1 MTKAVPGNK
10 PFKQVIINRIG
21 TNPII
26 KLTALFESVSPPS
39 GSNNTTIYLAPDY
52 VDTMED
58 LINSY
63 VINRGTDNLLNRYTK
78 DATWNNIVRVDMLL
92 DAPVQVPS
100 LNSDR
105 EKSGFF

>member
-1 MTKAVPGNK
+1 MVYGKRNANTAVYNRVFKTFTIEGFTYSLTKAVPGNK
-10 PFKQVIINRIG
+10 PFIINRIG
-21 TNPII
+21 TNPIN

-63 VINRGTDNLLNRYTK
+63 VINRGADNL
-78 DATWNNIVRVDMLL
+78 
-92 DAPVQVPS
+92 
-100 LNSDR
+100 
-105 EKSGFF
+105 